1 MLLHRE
7 SLAIALQMLSIL
19 ILSYS
24 LPSLHLIFFLSSSY
38 LFSLPSSSF
47 SSLSSLHFSLS
58 LQRFSYLIVPFLSR
72 HCFLLSAFSLCLS
85 CFRTVLGS
93 APPFNPQNRS
103 LCLTASKSSTA
114 ALTDTL
120 SESRMP
126 SIGMRMWAS
135 AALRQMSVR
144 PVASVPITIAVP
156 HLMSVS

>member
-7 SLAIALQMLSIL
+7 SLAIALQILSIL
-19 ILSYS
+19 ILSYF
-24 LPSLHLIFFLSSSY
+24 LPSFHLIFFLSSSY
-38 LFSLPSSSF
+38 LF
-47 SSLSSLHFSLS
+47 SLSSLHFSLS

-72 HCFLLSAFSLCLS
+72 HCFLFSASFFCSS

-93 APPFNPQNRS
+93 APPINHQNRS

>member
-38 LFSLPSSSF
+38 LFPLPSSSF
-47 SSLSSLHFSLS
+47 SSLSSIYSLS

-85 CFRTVLGS
+85 CFRTVFGS

>member
-7 SLAIALQMLSIL
+7 SLAIALQILSIL

-38 LFSLPSSSF
+38 LF
-47 SSLSSLHFSLS
+47 SLSSLHFSLS

>member
-24 LPSLHLIFFLSSSY
+24 IPSLHLIFFLSSSY

-47 SSLSSLHFSLS
+47 LSLLSIFSLS

-85 CFRTVLGS
+85 CFRTVFGS

>member
-7 SLAIALQMLSIL
+7 SLAITLQMLSIL

-47 SSLSSLHFSLS
+47 LSPFFLFSLS

-72 HCFLLSAFSLCLS
+72 HCFLFSGSFLCSS
-85 CFRTVLGS
+85 CFRTVFGS
-93 APPFNPQNRS
+93 APPINHQKLS

>member
-7 SLAIALQMLSIL
+7 SLAIALQILSIL
-19 ILSYS
+19 ILSYF
-24 LPSLHLIFFLSSSY
+24 LPSFHLIFFLSSSY
-38 LFSLPSSSF
+38 LF
-47 SSLSSLHFSLS
+47 SLSSLHFSLS

-93 APPFNPQNRS
+93 APPFNHQNRS

>member
-7 SLAIALQMLSIL
+7 SLAIALQILSIL

-24 LPSLHLIFFLSSSY
+24 LPSLHLIFILSSSY

-47 SSLSSLHFSLS
+47 LSLLSIYSLS

-72 HCFLLSAFSLCLS
+72 HCFLLSASSLCLS

>member
-7 SLAIALQMLSIL
+7 SLAIALQMLIIL

-24 LPSLHLIFFLSSSY
+24 LPYLHLIYFSFLLLIFFLS
-38 LFSLPSSSF
+38 L
-47 SSLSSLHFSLS
+47 LSIFSLS
-58 LQRFSYLIVPFLSR
+58 LQRFSSLIVSFLSR
-72 HCFLLSAFSLCLS
+72 HRFLFSALFLCSS
-85 CFRTVLGS
+85 CVRTVLGS
-93 APPFNPQNRS
+93 APPINHQNLS

>member
-7 SLAIALQMLSIL
+7 SLAIALQILSIL

-47 SSLSSLHFSLS
+47 LSLSLSIFSLS

-93 APPFNPQNRS
+93 APPINPQNRS

>member
-24 LPSLHLIFFLSSSY
+24 LPSL
-38 LFSLPSSSF
+38 LFSIFPI
-47 SSLSSLHFSLS
+47 S
-58 LQRFSYLIVPFLSR
+58 LQRFSSLIVPFLSR
-72 HCFLLSAFSLCLS
+72 HCFLFSASFLCSS
-85 CFRTVLGS
+85 CVRTILGS
-93 APPFNPQNRS
+93 APPINNQNRY

>member
-24 LPSLHLIFFLSSSY
+24 IPSLHLIFFLSSSY

-47 SSLSSLHFSLS
+47 LSLLSIFSLS

>member
-24 LPSLHLIFFLSSSY
+24 LPSLHLIFFP
-38 LFSLPSSSF
+38 LPSSSF
-47 SSLSSLHFSLS
+47 SSLFSPSFSLS

-72 HCFLLSAFSLCLS
+72 HCFLLSASSLCLS

-93 APPFNPQNRS
+93 APPFNHQKLS

>member
-24 LPSLHLIFFLSSSY
+24 LPSLHLIFFLSFSY
-38 LFSLPSSSF
+38 LFPLPSSSF
-47 SSLSSLHFSLS
+47 LSLSSLHFSLS